1 MSRSDAIAAYGCD
14 GEGVEREIATVNQR
28 ADELGLVFDFDPRLD
43 NPPAAV
49 VQSSQE
55 DSSGTNAAD
64 PERAK
69 STGV

>member
-1 MSRSDAIAAYGCD
+1 MSRSDAIAAYGYD
-14 GEGVEREIATVNQR
+14 GEGVDREIATDNQR

-55 DSSGTNAAD
+55 DGSGAD
-64 PERAK
+64 AVYPASAE
-69 STGV
+69 STSV